1 MWRKDKTAYKT
12 WLLAKIG
19 DKATTVRSHGFR
31 FRGQYEQ
38 ELVADL
44 EQGGVEIAAGI
55 PGENAEHKTRNVQ
68 GGSSIV
74 TGVAEAPG
82 A

>member
-1 MWRKDKTAYKT
+1 M
-12 WLLAKIG
+12 
-19 DKATTVRSHGFR
+19 V
-31 FRGQYEQ
+31 GQYEQ
-38 ELVADL
+38 ELVAGL
-44 EQGGVEIAAGI
+44 EVGGVEIAAGI
-55 PGENAEHKTRNVQ
+55 PGENASHKTRNVQ

>member
-1 MWRKDKTAYKT
+1 MWRKDKSAYKA
-12 WLLAKIG
+12 WLTDKIR
-19 DKATTVRSHGFR
+19 DKAATVRSHGFR

-44 EQGGVEIAAGI
+44 EVGGIEITAGI
-55 PGENAEHKTRNVQ
+55 PGENAGSKTRTLP

-74 TGVAEAPG
+74 TGVPEAPG